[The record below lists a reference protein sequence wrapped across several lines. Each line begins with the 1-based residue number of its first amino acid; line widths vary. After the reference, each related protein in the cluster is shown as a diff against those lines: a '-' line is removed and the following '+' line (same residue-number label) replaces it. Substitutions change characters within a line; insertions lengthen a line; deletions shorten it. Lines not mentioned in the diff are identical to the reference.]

1 MELKAKLSNIG
12 KAMRDKSL
20 SVRKEIIEESA
31 VKFNE
36 DKLENGVTRLIHN
49 HAVNKATLGQE
60 ILGLTRNT
68 SNRRITQLVDEGVIS
83 EPYIYNRQHMFTLHQ
98 VHELMNHFGF
108 KKYRDS
114 CDPVVVCVGNYKG
127 GVGKT
132 TTTTS
137 LATKT
142 ALDLNLNAKVLIIDL
157 DPQGSARG
165 MMTVSG
171 EDEVFITI
179 SDLLRAPFEESY
191 LDSDNEAKA
200 FLDEGHDFKD
210 VVLAAPF
217 NTHIPNLDVITAF
230 PTDENFTK
238 LYWSLDEEQRKEL
251 LVQFSTKVVP
261 ILKEEYDIIFLD
273 LPPQNSPITWSALE
287 ASDMLLT
294 PITPRTYDYVST
306 YSYFLTLPDYLE
318 SMPSK
323 GENIRWFKM
332 LPVNYNE
339 NNRQERKTYNRLL
352 ETVGGDMIITPIKH
366 SPFFHEAAE
375 KHRTIYDIIRSESMC
390 TDIQFYDA
398 INSVN
403 EAYNTFIASLRTF
416 ASKQNSEL
424 ENGSELESKEL

>member
-1 MELKAKLSNIG
+1 MELKAKLIQLG
-12 KAMRDKSL
+12 TAMRDKSL
-20 SVRKEIIEESA
+20 SLRKEIIEESA

-49 HAVNKATLGQE
+49 HAVNKTTLGQD
-60 ILGLTRNT
+60 ILGLSKNT
-68 SNRRITQLVDEGVIS
+68 SSKRITQLINEGVIS
-83 EPYIYNRQHMFTLHQ
+83 EPYLFNRQHMFTLHQ
-98 VHELMNHFGF
+98 VHDLINHLGF
-108 KKYRDS
+108 KKYRDTY
-114 CDPVVVCVGNYKG
+114 DPVVVCVGNYKG

-142 ALDLNLNAKVLIIDL
+142 ALDINLNAKVLIIDL

-165 MMTVSG
+165 MMTVS
-171 EDEVFITI
+171 EDSEEVFITI

-191 LDSDNEAKA
+191 LDSENEAKA
-200 FLDEGHDFKD
+200 FLDEGYDFKE

-217 NTHIPNLDVITAF
+217 STHIPNLNVITAF

-238 LYWSLDEEQRKEL
+238 LYWSLCEEQRKEL
-251 LVQFSTKVVP
+251 LMTFSKKVVP
-261 ILKEEYDIIFLD
+261 ILKEEYDIIYLD

-306 YSYFLTLPDYLE
+306 YSYFLTLPDYLK
-318 SMPSK
+318 STPSQ
-323 GENIRWFKM
+323 GNNIRWFKM

-339 NNRQERKTYNRLL
+339 NNKQERKTYHRLL
-352 ETVGGDMIITPIKH
+352 ETVGSDMIIKPIKH

-375 KHRTIYDIIRSESMC
+375 KHRTIYDIIRTESMC
-390 TDIQFYDA
+390 TDIQYYDA

-403 EAYNTFIASLRTF
+403 EVYNTFISELRTF
-416 ASKQNSEL
+416 SSKQNGNFER
-424 ENGSELESKEL
+424 E